1 MNKHISRMLFLSAF
15 AIAGMVGGTSCT
27 DYLDKAPESDYG
39 ENDPYKNFTNFQG
52 FVEELYDFIPL
63 VSNNRDANHNC
74 FNYGEDE
81 YWEPTESR
89 LFANDVDDGNFWGWQ
104 KQDTENIKYYG
115 YPNMRGT
122 LGGSLRDDR
131 GNLWGMAW
139 YGIRKANVGIAHL
152 DQLTGAT
159 DEERNL
165 IEGQLYFFRAWFHF
179 MLMEWWGGM
188 PYIDT
193 ELSADVSP
201 TLPRL
206 TWQECAEKCVAD
218 FDHAAGLLPVDWD
231 DTATGTATLGRN
243 DTRINKIMCIAYK
256 GKTLLWAGSPL
267 MNWSSGGA
275 REYNVDY
282 CKRAADALGEALT
295 LTETTGRYELAA
307 IEDYNELFL
316 VHGSNT
322 LNGLNEAIFRE
333 NLFQYENRW
342 RWNMVNDFRPK
353 SIVSTGIKCYPTAN
367 YVNYFGMKNGYPL
380 PEDITQPDTESGY
393 NPKYPWKD
401 RDPRFYKII
410 MFDGTQYQS
419 AIGPS
424 GSVELFT
431 NGRDSEEKDAL
442 KGCFTGY
449 MNMKFCPQI
458 LSDAEYG
465 NADNNIVVLSLM
477 RLADVYLMY
486 SEATA
491 VGYGSPNSNTPTC
504 SKTALNA
511 LNFIRDRAG
520 VAHVIDKF
528 LVNTE
533 EFLKELR
540 RERAVELAFEGFRF
554 TDLRRWMLLTQ
565 RPYTLK
571 TKIEFDRAGEGSY
584 DYNNPENNPIKNLR
598 EVQLK
603 ERNFTDRHYWLPLP
617 REDVNMYE
625 GFSQN
630 PGW

>member
-104 KQDTENIKYYG
+104 KQDTENVKYYG

-193 ELSADVSP
+193 ELSADVSL

-218 FDHAAGLLPVDWD
+218 FDHAAGLLPGAYAEVSLL
-231 DTATGTATLGRN
+231 TAPRRG
-243 DTRINKIMCIAYK
+243 
-256 GKTLLWAGSPL
+256 
-267 MNWSSGGA
+267 
-275 REYNVDY
+275 V
-282 CKRAADALGEALT
+282 LT
-295 LTETTGRYELAA
+295 LPLRAVTEEQGLHFVYIQEDADCYRRREVRLGQSDGERVEILAGLKPGERVVTAGAVHVRLAA
-307 IEDYNELFL
+307 AS
-316 VHGSNT
+316 G
-322 LNGLNEAIFRE
+322 AI
-333 NLFQYENRW
+333 
-342 RWNMVNDFRPK
+342 
-353 SIVSTGIKCYPTAN
+353 
-367 YVNYFGMKNGYPL
+367 
-380 PEDITQPDTESGY
+380 
-393 NPKYPWKD
+393 
-401 RDPRFYKII
+401 
-410 MFDGTQYQS
+410 
-419 AIGPS
+419 
-424 GSVELFT
+424 
-431 NGRDSEEKDAL
+431 
-442 KGCFTGY
+442 
-449 MNMKFCPQI
+449 
-458 LSDAEYG
+458 
-465 NADNNIVVLSLM
+465 
-477 RLADVYLMY
+477 
-486 SEATA
+486 
-491 VGYGSPNSNTPTC
+491 
-504 SKTALNA
+504 
-511 LNFIRDRAG
+511 
-520 VAHVIDKF
+520 
-528 LVNTE
+528 
-533 EFLKELR
+533 
-540 RERAVELAFEGFRF
+540 
-554 TDLRRWMLLTQ
+554 
-565 RPYTLK
+565 
-571 TKIEFDRAGEGSY
+571 
-584 DYNNPENNPIKNLR
+584 
-598 EVQLK
+598 
-603 ERNFTDRHYWLPLP
+603 
-617 REDVNMYE
+617 
-625 GFSQN
+625 
-630 PGW
+630 PGHNHNH